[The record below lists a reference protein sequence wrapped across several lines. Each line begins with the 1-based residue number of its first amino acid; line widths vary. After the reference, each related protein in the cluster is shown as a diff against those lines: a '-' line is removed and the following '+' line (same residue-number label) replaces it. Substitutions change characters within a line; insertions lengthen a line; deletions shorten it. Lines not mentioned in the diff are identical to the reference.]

1 MKKTLAYMLSFVLL
15 PAAVLLTAQAGDVE
29 NSLFSEK
36 DLILATMEEAT
47 PIVLNGE
54 SVTISEEGVYV
65 LSGEIANGGIRI
77 SLQEEGIVRLLLN
90 GVSVRNASGAAL
102 YTENCKKVIL
112 TLAQGTVNT
121 FSQTGADAQDEAV
134 NAAIYSRDD
143 LTVNGTGA
151 LVVEGGYQDGGN
163 SRDTLKIVSGQVSV
177 TARDDGLVG
186 KDAVIVG
193 GGTLSVTSASG
204 DGVKA
209 TNTEEAGRGYVML
222 AGGDISIK
230 TGGGSAAVVK
240 SNQNAGRGGGPGFTA
255 KDTTSSESSSMKGV
269 KAATLITLS
278 GANITVDSEDDAIH
292 SNGDIEMTAGTL
304 TLSTGDDGM
313 HADAALRISGGE
325 ISITEAY
332 EGVEAT
338 DITLSGGRVAI
349 TAADDGING
358 AGGDSGVQTD
368 VGWGGEWGRHG
379 RDMFSSSTGT
389 LTVSVK
395 FSWQG
400 DGLMLHYTARC
411 DQDTILNL
419 TNHSYFNL
427 DGEGTVQEQL
437 LKIHA
442 DHYTPNDAG
451 CLPTGEL
458 APVAG
463 TAMDF
468 RSFKPIGKDADSDE
482 PCVKPFR
489 GYDVNFCLDGSI
501 PAIEAKSLKSGIV
514 MCVTTDQPGVQLFT
528 ANHMKER
535 IGKNGQKYGHRSA
548 FCLETQHFPDCIHHP
563 DWPSCVLR
571 AGEVFDSKTIYSF
584 TTE

>member
-1 MKKTLAYMLSFVLL
+1 MKITKRIFGTMPDGTQVFCWRMENTHGLYAELLDYGAALRALFVPDRDRILRDVVQGYDTLDEYRSNGGSFGATIGRV
-15 PAAVLLTAQAGDVE
+15 ANRIGGA
-29 NSLFSEK
+29 LF
-36 DLILATMEEAT
+36 
-47 PIVLNGE
+47 VLNG
-54 SVTISEEGVYV
+54 TNYP
-65 LSGEIANGGIRI
+65 
-77 SLQEEGIVRLLLN
+77 
-90 GVSVRNASGAAL
+90 
-102 YTENCKKVIL
+102 
-112 TLAQGTVNT
+112 LAQNCGPHHIHGGFVG
-121 FSQTGADAQDEAV
+121 FS
-134 NAAIYSRDD
+134 
-143 LTVNGTGA
+143 
-151 LVVEGGYQDGGN
+151 
-163 SRDTLKIVSGQVSV
+163 KQVWQ
-177 TARDDGLVG
+177 G
-186 KDAVIVG
+186 
-193 GGTLSVTSASG
+193 
-204 DGVKA
+204 
-209 TNTEEAGRGYVML
+209 TEEADGVRFTRVSPDGEEGY
-222 AGGDISIK
+222 
-230 TGGGSAAVVK
+230 
-240 SNQNAGRGGGPGFTA
+240 P
-255 KDTTSSESSSMKGV
+255 
-269 KAATLITLS
+269 
-278 GANITVDSEDDAIH
+278 
-292 SNGDIEMTAGTL
+292 
-304 TLSTGDDGM
+304 
-313 HADAALRISGGE
+313 
-325 ISITEAY
+325 
-332 EGVEAT
+332 
-338 DITLSGGRVAI
+338 
-349 TAADDGING
+349 
-358 AGGDSGVQTD
+358 
-368 VGWGGEWGRHG
+368 
-379 RDMFSSSTGT
+379 GT

-400 DGLMLHYTARC
+400 DGLMLHYTAQC

-489 GYDVNFCLDGSI
+489 GYDVNFCLDGSV

-584 TTE
+584 TAE

>member
-1 MKKTLAYMLSFVLL
+1 MKITKRIFGTMPDGTQVFCWRMENAHGLYAELL
-15 PAAVLLTAQAGDVE
+15 D
-29 NSLFSEK
+29 
-36 DLILATMEEAT
+36 
-47 PIVLNGE
+47 
-54 SVTISEEGVYV
+54 Y
-65 LSGEIANGGIRI
+65 
-77 SLQEEGIVRLLLN
+77 
-90 GVSVRNASGAAL
+90 GAAL
-102 YTENCKKVIL
+102 RALFVPDRDGVLRDVVQGYDTLDEYRSNGGSFGATIGRVANRIGGASFEL
-112 TLAQGTVNT
+112 NGINYPLAQNCGPHHIHGGTVG
-121 FSQTGADAQDEAV
+121 FSKHIWQG
-134 NAAIYSRDD
+134 
-143 LTVNGTGA
+143 
-151 LVVEGGYQDGGN
+151 
-163 SRDTLKIVSGQVSV
+163 
-177 TARDDGLVG
+177 
-186 KDAVIVG
+186 
-193 GGTLSVTSASG
+193 
-204 DGVKA
+204 
-209 TNTEEAGRGYVML
+209 TEEADGVRFTRVSPDGEEGY
-222 AGGDISIK
+222 
-230 TGGGSAAVVK
+230 
-240 SNQNAGRGGGPGFTA
+240 P
-255 KDTTSSESSSMKGV
+255 
-269 KAATLITLS
+269 
-278 GANITVDSEDDAIH
+278 
-292 SNGDIEMTAGTL
+292 
-304 TLSTGDDGM
+304 
-313 HADAALRISGGE
+313 
-325 ISITEAY
+325 
-332 EGVEAT
+332 
-338 DITLSGGRVAI
+338 
-349 TAADDGING
+349 
-358 AGGDSGVQTD
+358 
-368 VGWGGEWGRHG
+368 
-379 RDMFSSSTGT
+379 GT

-400 DGLMLHYTARC
+400 DGLMLHYTAQC

-442 DHYTPNDAG
+442 DRYTPNDAG

-489 GYDVNFCLDGSI
+489 GYDVNFCLDGSV

-514 MCVTTDQPGVQLFT
+514 MHVTTDQPGVQLFT